1 MTAAQGRRGTMTHPV
16 RRALAARLLA
26 LCAMALGLL
35 AVLTPAATASPAGS
49 PTGWLRLANLS
60 PGTPAFDIYLYPVGN
75 TRATLVLRGIGY
87 GMVSGYRT
95 VPAGGYTV
103 AMRTAGQ
110 PASSSPVL
118 SSTISVG
125 AGHAYTIAS
134 LGPAAGPRLE
144 LLSDMLTT
152 PTGKAL
158 VRVIQASLRQNQ
170 VTVAAGGHVLVR
182 NLAFGSATSYAAI
195 PPGTWKVRATGPA
208 MTAASRE
215 SLMAGTS
222 YTIVVLDS
230 AGHLELTCLM
240 DGAGSKADPTG
251 GAAMGFGGTAPRVP
265 SPLPW
270 LAGLAGGLL
279 LAAGGALWLRRTRP
293 AA

>member
-1 MTAAQGRRGTMTHPV
+1 MIHPV
-16 RRALAARLLA
+16 RAGLTARLLA
-26 LCAMALGLL
+26 VCAMALSLL
-35 AVLTPAATASPAGS
+35 AVLAPAATASSTGS
-49 PTGWLRLANLS
+49 ATGWLRLANLS

-75 TRATLVLRGIGY
+75 MHATTVLRGISY
-87 GMVSGYRT
+87 GMVSGYQT
-95 VPAGGYTV
+95 VPDGGYTV
-103 AMRTAGQ
+103 AMRMAGQ

-118 SSTISVG
+118 SSTISVA

-134 LGPAAGPRLE
+134 MGPSAAPRLE

-158 VRVIQASLRQNQ
+158 VRVIQASLRQNK

-182 NLAFGSATSYAAI
+182 DLAFGSATSYAPI
-195 PPGTWKVRATGPA
+195 RPGAWKLRATGRT
-208 MTAASRE
+208 MTTADQK

-222 YTIVVLDS
+222 YTLVVLDA
-230 AGHLELTCLM
+230 AGHLELDCLM
-240 DGAGSKADPTG
+240 DGAGSKADPAG

-279 LAAGGALWLRRTRP
+279 LAASGVLWLRRT
-293 AA
+293 A